1 VSSGPRLLDL
11 GRPGTRRAL
20 EVCDLAEASVRDLP
34 VTERHRWLL
43 GVHIDEARGWM
54 RERSALAAVDLPLLA
69 HAAIAG
75 DEEPVLPLAAACL
88 LVHLGADLL
97 DNVADAEL
105 SPRWSA
111 IGAAEASLAA
121 ATYLSALVPAA
132 LDPLERSHPVRV
144 GRVRHELIGALL
156 EMSDGQHGDLRLAG
170 EEGATPAAARL
181 VAERKAGAQF
191 RFFARA
197 GALLATDDARVVDCY
212 GELGNC
218 LGAGS
223 QIASDADDL
232 VHPPSR
238 DLLNGKRTLPIA
250 HALAAL
256 EEGEQRSLGALLDAA
271 RRSGAH
277 HEEVN
282 RMLQLAGSFRYTAL
296 VVEVY
301 RQRALAS
308 LTAAGARSPAHEELL
323 GLVEEMSLLPAR
335 R

>member
-1 VSSGPRLLDL
+1 MSSGPRLLDP
-11 GRPGTRRAL
+11 GQPGTKRAL
-20 EVCDLAEASVRDLP
+20 EVFDLAEGIVRGLP
-34 VTERHRWLL
+34 VTEPHRWLL
-43 GVHIDEARGWM
+43 GVHIEEARAWM
-54 RERSALAAVDLPLLA
+54 GERSALAAVELPLLA
-69 HAAIAG
+69 HAAIEG
-75 DEEPVLPLAAACL
+75 DEEPALPLAAACL

-97 DNVADAEL
+97 DNVADEEL
-105 SPRWSA
+105 SPRWSS
-111 IGAAEASLAA
+111 IGAAEAGLAA
-121 ATYLSALVPAA
+121 ATYLSALAPAA

-144 GRVRHELIGALL
+144 GRVRRELIGALL
-156 EMSDGQHGDLRLAG
+156 EMSDGQHGDLRLPRD
-170 EEGATPAAARL
+170 EGAAPAAARL

-197 GALLATDDARVVDCY
+197 GALLATDDARLVDCY

-238 DLLNGKRTLPIA
+238 DLLNGKRTLPVA

-256 EEGEQRSLGALLDAA
+256 EEPEQRSFGELLDAA
-271 RRSGAH
+271 RHSAAH

-282 RMLQLAGSFRYTAL
+282 RVLQLAGSFRYTAL

-308 LTAAGARSPAHEELL
+308 LEAAGAQSPSHAELL

-335 R
+335 Q